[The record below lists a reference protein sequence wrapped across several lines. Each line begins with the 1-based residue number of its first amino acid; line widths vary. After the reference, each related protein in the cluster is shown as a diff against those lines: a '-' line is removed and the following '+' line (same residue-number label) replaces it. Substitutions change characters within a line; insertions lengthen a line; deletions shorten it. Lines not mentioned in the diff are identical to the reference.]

1 MNIFA
6 FTENNPDQPSYPGFV
21 SINKDDD
28 GNVVVTVRE
37 QPTARDGSYI
47 CGFASDKGQPGRCT
61 KGDDHCNNYCN
72 MAPEKGPMADRPLP
86 CQQVFEG
93 RQVSIVVPAEHWSLS

>member
-37 QPTARDGSYI
+37 KPTVREGAYVCVPKKNAG
-47 CGFASDKGQPGRCT
+47 PGRCVP
-61 KGDDHCNNYCN
+61 GDANCNNYCN
-72 MAPEKGPMADRPLP
+72 MAPEKGAMQDEPNP
-86 CQQVFEG
+86 CTHIDEG